1 MSFGSRER
9 AFIFQFLIFTY
20 LSSLILNFWLDKKL
34 NKISSQKKFPQKMNF
49 PILSTLIFLPIL
61 AAIFLAFF
69 KFKNDKNYSFYG
81 LFISLINLVL
91 SLVLLGLFDKKIG
104 DFQLKEIF
112 QIISDSDIKYFVG
125 IDGISLL
132 MIILTAFLT
141 PICLLVSFG
150 SVEKR
155 IKEYVISFL
164 LIEGFVIGSFAALD
178 LVFFYMFFEAMLIP
192 MFLMIGIWGG
202 ENRIYASYKFFL
214 YTLFGSVF
222 FLISIIC
229 IYLYTGT
236 TDVILLTKG
245 LSSYFPLEFQK
256 WLWLAFFISFAIK
269 VPMFPVHTWLPDAH
283 VQAPTAGS
291 VILAGILIKL
301 GAYGFIRFSLPFFP
315 QASVF
320 FAPAVLW
327 LSVIAIIYGS
337 LVSLM
342 QKDMKKM
349 IAYSSVAHMG
359 FVTLGIFSFTR
370 QGLDGAIMQMIS
382 HGIVSAALFM
392 CVGVIYDRLHT
403 KQIADLGGIATKMPN
418 FALLAMIFT
427 MASVG
432 LPGTSGFV
440 GEFLTIIGAF
450 KVNKPAAIFAAFGV
464 ILGACYMLWLYKRV
478 WFSEIT
484 NHHIEK
490 IKDLGK
496 IEFFTLGLMAFC
508 AIIFGIFPNLI
519 LSFFD
524 LPVSALLARF

>member
-1 MSFGSRER
+1 
-9 AFIFQFLIFTY
+9 
-20 LSSLILNFWLDKKL
+20 
-34 NKISSQKKFPQKMNF
+34 MNF
-49 PILSTLIFLPIL
+49 PILSTLIFLPIF
-61 AAIFLAFF
+61 AALLLLFF
-69 KFKNDKNYSFYG
+69 NFKNSRAYFTYG
-81 LFISLINLVL
+81 IIASLINLLL
-91 SLVLLGLFDKKIG
+91 SVKLLAIFDKKIAG
-104 DFQLKEIF
+104 FQFTEVARIF
-112 QIISDSDIKYFVG
+112 GHHDIKYFVG

-132 MIILTAFLT
+132 LILLTTFLI
-141 PICLLVSFG
+141 PICLAISIK
-150 SVEKR
+150 SIEKR
-155 IKEYVISFL
+155 VKEYVIAFL
-164 LIEGFVIGSFAALD
+164 LIEAFVIGSFCALD
-178 LVFFYMFFEAMLIP
+178 LLFFYIFFEAMLIP
-192 MFLMIGIWGG
+192 MFLVIGIWGG

-214 YTLFGSVF
+214 YTLFGSVL
-222 FLISIIC
+222 FLIAIIV

-236 TDVILLTKG
+236 TDVPTLTAG
-245 LSSYFPLEFQK
+245 LPKFFPLEYQK
-256 WLWLAFFISFAIK
+256 WLWMAFFLSFSVK

-315 QASVF
+315 AASQF
-320 FAPAVLW
+320 FAPMVFA
-327 LSVIAIIYGS
+327 LSVIAIIYAS
-337 LVSLM
+337 LVALM

-403 KQIADLGGIATKMPN
+403 KQISDLGGLASKMPN
-418 FALLAMIFT
+418 FAMLAMIFT

-440 GEFLTIIGAF
+440 GEFLSIIGAF
-450 KVNKPAAIFAAFGV
+450 QANKIVAILAAFGV

-484 NHHIEK
+484 NHHIDEVS
-490 IKDLGK
+490 DLGK
-496 IEFFTLGLMAFC
+496 IEFLTLGLMAAFV
-508 AIIFGIFPNLI
+508 ILLGVLPNLV
-519 LSFFD
+519 LSFFE
-524 LPVSALLARF
+524 LPVGSLVKLF